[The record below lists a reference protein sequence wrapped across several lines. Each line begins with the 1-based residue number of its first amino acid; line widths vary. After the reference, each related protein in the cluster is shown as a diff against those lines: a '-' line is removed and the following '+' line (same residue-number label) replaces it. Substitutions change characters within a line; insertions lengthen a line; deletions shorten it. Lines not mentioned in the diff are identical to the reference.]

1 MKKYIKPETDINQ
14 ISALDTYMLSASADN
29 NSMFDEISNT
39 KSADLTSGDAKSRD
53 AWDDGLW

>member
-14 ISALDTYMLSASADN
+14 LSALDTYMLTASEN
-29 NSMFDEISNT
+29 NNPMFDDFGDTE
-39 KSADLTSGDAKSRD
+39 SAGITSGDAKSRD

>member
-14 ISALDTYMLSASADN
+14 ISALDTYMLTASEN
-29 NSMFDEISNT
+29 NKPMFDEISDAE
-39 KSADLTSGDAKSRD
+39 SANITSGDAKSRD